1 MRRAVSHWMANQSG
15 RWHSTNAI
23 SKAKS
28 VYDFAAID
36 HLLGEIVIRAA
47 VWPEYFPSN
56 RIKPKVMVYEDFV
69 QSLHETLVEILRF
82 LDIDFSANLETPAPN
97 YGRLIDDISEEW
109 LMRFRREKQSG
120 WWRQFW

>member
-1 MRRAVSHWMANQSG
+1 MRRAVSHWMAIQSG

-36 HLLGEIVIRAA
+36 HLLGEIVIREA
-47 VWPEYFPSN
+47 VWPEYFASN

-109 LMRFRREKQSG
+109 LMRFRQEKQSG
-120 WWRQFW
+120 WRRQFW